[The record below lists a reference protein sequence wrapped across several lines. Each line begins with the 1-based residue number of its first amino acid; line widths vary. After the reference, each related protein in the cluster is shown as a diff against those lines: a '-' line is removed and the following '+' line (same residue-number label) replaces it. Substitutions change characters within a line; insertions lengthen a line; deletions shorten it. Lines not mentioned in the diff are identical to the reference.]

1 MRKEFVISFLSNQNN
16 EFIKLRAIIVF
27 YKCESVLLPSVEG
40 FSAVSQGKVD
50 RELLKTSAFLGLQPD
65 RLSCIG
71 KVFCLASILLYE
83 GAFVNIS
90 FLYTVF
96 SRTQEI

>member
-1 MRKEFVISFLSNQNN
+1 MISLLLIQNN
-16 EFIKLRAIIVF
+16 EFIKLRTTVVF
-27 YKCESVLLPSVEG
+27 YKCSSVEG
-40 FSAVSQGKVD
+40 FGAVSQGKFE
-50 RELLKTSAFLGLQPD
+50 REILKTSAILGLQAD
-65 RLSCIG
+65 RLTCIG

-83 GAFVNIS
+83 GAFVNTS